1 MKAYLLLFWARG
13 TELDSSLTETQLL
26 RARFA
31 VSDMAHRYVKRTGL
45 TYLNTSLYLRLLK
58 TCPTSSPMVS
68 VTSRYLWDSWYQ
80 DGCRVLG
87 NKNLAQPPS
96 FSVYMLS
103 TCSHLLTCPS
113 QFSLPKFPP
122 VWQDIPMLR
131 PQDSGFELADGST
144 ATSLSSLSSLPSLY
158 PHV

>member
-13 TELDSSLTETQLL
+13 RELDSSLTETQLL

-31 VSDMAHRYVKRTGL
+31 VSDMAHRRVKRTGL
-45 TYLNTSLYLRLLK
+45 TYLNTYLYLRLLK
-58 TCPTSSPMVS
+58 TYPTSSPMVS
-68 VTSRYLWDSWYQ
+68 VPSRYLWDSWCQ

-87 NKNLAQPPS
+87 NKYLAQPPS

-113 QFSLPKFPP
+113 QFSRKISSC
-122 VWQDIPMLR
+122 VARYSHIR
-131 PQDSGFELADGST
+131 PQDSVFELADGST

-158 PHV
+158 LV